1 MTSNSA
7 PKAQSTAVKIRPLTN
22 QVSNT
27 VVKPEQPH
35 AAGMTSASQKV
46 KPAKT
51 QLVYAPTKPFSQ
63 VASARPTNAPCI
75 AKTIQLFN

>member
-27 VVKPEQPH
+27 VVKPEQPSCSRH
-35 AAGMTSASQKV
+35 DQCLPES
-46 KPAKT
+46 KT
-51 QLVYAPTKPFSQ
+51 CKIQLVYAPTNPFSR